1 MDVSLDRGAGYGDTL
16 IWSDR
21 VKPALDVQLVH
32 AQMDVNMPKFA
43 EMFVK
48 LMTAPTP
55 GAHDPLMLKE
65 PPPQAAAPGRGQ

>member
-1 MDVSLDRGAGYGDTL
+1 MKVYMDMNLDRGSGYGDTL

-32 AQMDVNMPKFA
+32 AQMDVDVKQF
-43 EMFVK
+43 ERFFVK

-55 GAHDPLMLKE
+55 NAKNPLMLNDPRNK
-65 PPPQAAAPGRGQ
+65 